1 MPMAILRL
9 SNVRF
14 IRRNRLFLKPMIL
27 SGRTISKPLYEYWT
41 QEKENMRKPNFIEYT
56 GDNKLVSFITVAVD
70 IVVPAVLT
78 GMMVLIAIGFVLA
91 LDT

>member
-1 MPMAILRL
+1 
-9 SNVRF
+9 
-14 IRRNRLFLKPMIL
+14 
-27 SGRTISKPLYEYWT
+27 
-41 QEKENMRKPNFIEYT
+41 MRKPNFIEYT